1 MGQSFG
7 GETEGQT
14 TTRHGGGDRGGLR
27 LFVGWVLFFYFH
39 DVMMRLLFYFIFF
52 THLASPVCIAMFLR
66 IADLI
71 VYIRCVFVR
80 KGSIYSEKL
89 ELIMAVEFIFYLSE
103 HMRTEKEM
111 AWYYS
116 NS

>member
-1 MGQSFG
+1 MGQRFG

-27 LFVGWVLFFYFH
+27 LFVGWLLFFYFH
-39 DVMMRLLFYFIFF
+39 DVMMRLLFYFFF